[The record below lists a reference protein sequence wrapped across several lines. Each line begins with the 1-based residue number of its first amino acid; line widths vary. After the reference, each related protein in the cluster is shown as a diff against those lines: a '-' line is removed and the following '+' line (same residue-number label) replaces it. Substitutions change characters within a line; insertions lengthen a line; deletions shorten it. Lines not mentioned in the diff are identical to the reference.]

1 MYQQITA
8 TAAPGRGRPDALAIF
23 VTPATQA
30 PPVGRRSLDR
40 ALDGRIGDAM
50 RRPEFSAE
58 AGACTTVHATDAD
71 ARAKRVVIVGLG
83 AADALTPRTVCLAG
97 AALARALGGAQVKRV
112 RLEPGGLTEAGV
124 SPADAGAWLGH
135 GLSSANFAFDSFRGA
150 AGDKP
155 SKPMPRL
162 SVHVPKPM
170 HRPLADALVAGQAAN
185 NARLLGATP
194 PNAAHPAYLAAHC
207 RKLARRTGLTCKVI
221 DVKQAKRLG
230 MGGLLAVG
238 QGGST
243 PPCMIVLEHKGS
255 PASTGAAKQDPILV
269 VGKAITFDT
278 GGYSLKISGGM
289 KGMKYDKCGGCAV
302 IGIME
307 AVARLKLKQ
316 RVVGLIAC
324 AENMIDTHAYR
335 VDDIITISNGV
346 TVEVTNTDAEGR
358 LVLADAL
365 AYGTKTYQ
373 PKAVFDLATLTGGV
387 VVALGNQVAGAWCN
401 DDALWSRVEKASA
414 GAAERAWRMPLDAG
428 YRKMMKA
435 QHADLHNSA
444 PVRAAH
450 PIQGAA
456 FLSYFVG
463 EEAPTQMPTIPWCHL
478 DIAGVATTD
487 EATALHDKGPT
498 GYGVRLVTGVIR
510 RW

>member
-1 MYQQITA
+1 MYKQIAA
-8 TAAPGRGRPDALAIF
+8 TSAAGQARPDAIALF
-23 VTPATQA
+23 VTPKSDA
-30 PPVGRRSLDR
+30 PPTGRRSLDR
-40 ALDGRIGDAM
+40 AMNGRIAQAM
-50 RRPEFSAE
+50 KRPEFSAQP
-58 AGACTTVHATDAD
+58 GVCTTVHAGDKDAPAD
-71 ARAKRVVIVGLG
+71 RVILVGLG
-83 AADALTPRTVCLAG
+83 QAEAIDARTVCLAG
-97 AALARALGGAQVKRV
+97 AALAKALGDAKLKRV
-112 RLEPGGLTEAGV
+112 RLEPGGLAEAGV
-124 SPADAGAWLGH
+124 SSADAAAWLGH
-135 GLSSANFAFDSFRGA
+135 GLSSANFTFDGFRGA
-150 AGDKP
+150 VADKP
-155 SKPMPRL
+155 AKPMARL
-162 SVHVPKPM
+162 TLHVPKAM
-170 HRPLADALVAGQAAN
+170 QRPLADALTTGEAAN
-185 NARLLGATP
+185 TARLLGATP
-194 PNAAHPAYLAAHC
+194 PNVANPAYLASYC
-207 RKLARRTGLTCKVI
+207 RKLARQTGLSCKVI
-221 DVKQAKRLG
+221 DAKKAKQLG

-238 QGGST
+238 QGGSK

-255 PASTGAAKQDPILV
+255 PTSAGVDKQDPILV

-278 GGYSLKISGGM
+278 GGYSLKISGSM
-289 KGMKYDKCGGCAV
+289 KGMKYDKCGGCAA

-335 VDDIITISNGV
+335 VDDIITISNGI

-401 DDALWSRVEKASA
+401 DDDLWSRVEGAS
-414 GAAERAWRMPLDAG
+414 GGGGERVWRMPVDDS

-463 EEAPTQMPTIPWCHL
+463 ENAPKQMPDTPWCHL

-487 EATALHDKGPT
+487 EASALHEKGPT
-498 GYGVRLVTGVIR
+498 GYGVRLVTQVIA